1 MTGCDDEGEGAGRL
15 EVEGIGES
23 EEGEATTV
31 AIVKEE
37 IRVLTWQD
45 TNVTTRERK
54 ETGKEK
60 EGRNR

>member
-1 MTGCDDEGEGAGRL
+1 M
-15 EVEGIGES
+15 EVEEIGES

-37 IRVLTWQD
+37 ISVLTWQD

-54 ETGKEK
+54 ETGKE
-60 EGRNR
+60 GLYV